1 MAAMVRPLESLLV
14 KCLDLVSLP
23 GSRVVSWRHGDRE
36 MLVEGLMPC
45 GVEAEEV
52 KAMALEHLEFQCLE
66 GLIAGT
72 DWTCAHDA
80 SATGAGCSLFVQWP
94 VPNRAASA
102 PPGGALNIQRWPSAS
117 IQSLVGLE
125 DDVLAFSAF
134 AEARRCLAAV
144 TLSFAEEKAVAHPRG
159 ACSLEHLLVALET
172 TIRAQLAMPRSSG
185 FSHFVEK
192 VAAADSDAQKDG
204 VEVLFG
210 LCGTW
215 HGTWQRLSVEGP
227 SLKSAQRFRATC
239 APCVAADGESVH
251 HVNRYPPEVA
261 PKPGLLGSD
270 GMMEVDF
277 GQMNKSNF
285 LQPFGPRS
293 SASYGSG
300 WAALYPSS
308 WQTER
313 LAVEL
318 ISRVGAQRHRLIAMW
333 QRKDEDVALTML
345 TSIRESQADGSERVF
360 GTGSSEHGEEHV
372 AEQVEEDWYTLSPS
386 TFALVPRQL
395 SSSGD
400 FQIGLAWATASDDA
414 WNGLIANFSQHLQSV
429 QLPK

>member
-1 MAAMVRPLESLLV
+1 MFHYNHCVEIMTKEAMIHTERRSCTAP
-14 KCLDLVSLP
+14 
-23 GSRVVSWRHGDRE
+23 
-36 MLVEGLMPC
+36 
-45 GVEAEEV
+45 
-52 KAMALEHLEFQCLE
+52 
-66 GLIAGT
+66 AGT
-72 DWTCAHDA
+72 
-80 SATGAGCSLFVQWP
+80 GCFGLGRSRSLT
-94 VPNRAASA
+94 
-102 PPGGALNIQRWPSAS
+102 
-117 IQSLVGLE
+117 
-125 DDVLAFSAF
+125 
-134 AEARRCLAAV
+134 AAV
-144 TLSFAEEKAVAHPRG
+144 APASRPNEHADRQHQILRG

-333 QRKDEDVALTML
+333 QRKDEDWVSRVIRCWFCFKGSRSGSHGVWFCPSRGLLQNWPRRVFDPDGHSKPVATGSPSPSH
-345 TSIRESQADGSERVF
+345 TPTHRHPARRRCRAPTDRPADRLDVPGRGVDDADLHPRVPSGRVRARLRNRVF
-360 GTGSSEHGEEHV
+360 G
-372 AEQVEEDWYTLSPS
+372 A
-386 TFALVPRQL
+386 R
-395 SSSGD
+395 
-400 FQIGLAWATASDDA
+400 
-414 WNGLIANFSQHLQSV
+414 
-429 QLPK
+429 

>member
-1 MAAMVRPLESLLV
+1 MSWHHPLGPQQRSI
-14 KCLDLVSLP
+14 
-23 GSRVVSWRHGDRE
+23 R
-36 MLVEGLMPC
+36 
-45 GVEAEEV
+45 GVP
-52 KAMALEHLEFQCLE
+52 
-66 GLIAGT
+66 T
-72 DWTCAHDA
+72 
-80 SATGAGCSLFVQWP
+80 
-94 VPNRAASA
+94 
-102 PPGGALNIQRWPSAS
+102 PSP
-117 IQSLVGLE
+117 VGL
-125 DDVLAFSAF
+125 L
-134 AEARRCLAAV
+134 RPAATAMGSSSRGV
-144 TLSFAEEKAVAHPRG
+144 PRAVRAWLHHPKPVD
-159 ACSLEHLLVALET
+159 LTEQWQNYL
-172 TIRAQLAMPRSSG
+172 
-185 FSHFVEK
+185 
-192 VAAADSDAQKDG
+192 
-204 VEVLFG
+204 G